1 MSERF
6 ASDLLF
12 IIIVLLVAAV
22 LGFLIGYFIRKPK
35 TIIKF
40 VPEPA
45 GEGSPEKEKMADEE
59 VPEKQIT
66 DEGIP
71 EFDPETASAVL
82 GRKITQDDL
91 KIVEG
96 IGPVIEGIL
105 RKSGI
110 DTWKMLAESKTEN
123 IRSVLAAEGGQR
135 FRVHDP
141 GTWPQQAGLAFHGKW
156 EELRQ
161 LQDGL
166 LGGRARG

>member
-40 VPEPA
+40 VPEPVR
-45 GEGSPEKEKMADEE
+45 EGSPEEEKDAEEE

-71 EFDPETASAVL
+71 EFDPETARALL
-82 GRKITQDDL
+82 GRKIAQDDL

-110 DTWKMLAESKTEN
+110 DTWEKLAGSDAEN
-123 IRSVLAAEGGQR
+123 IRSVLATEGQR

-141 GTWPQQAGLAFHGKW
+141 GTWPQQAGLAFKGKW